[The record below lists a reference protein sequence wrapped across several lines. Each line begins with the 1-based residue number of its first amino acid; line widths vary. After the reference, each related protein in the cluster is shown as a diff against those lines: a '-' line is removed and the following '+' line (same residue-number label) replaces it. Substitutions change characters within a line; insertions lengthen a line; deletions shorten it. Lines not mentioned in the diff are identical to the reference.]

1 MKSFQERLWAPWW
14 IWMVGAVFALSLG
27 VAYAV
32 PFQARIGW
40 IVGTITG
47 VLVVIGLVRSSPVIE
62 VRDGFLYAGRA
73 HIDID
78 FLETLTPLDRNAS
91 LELRGPGANPLAW
104 MLLRSWI
111 PTAVRVDLNDPD
123 DPTPYW
129 FISTRKPVEL
139 VRALQG

>member
-1 MKSFQERLWAPWW
+1 MKSFRERLWAPWW
-14 IWMVGAVFALSLG
+14 IWLVGAVFALSLG

-32 PFQARIGW
+32 PFHARIGW

-47 VLVVIGLVRSSPVIE
+47 VLVVIGLFRSSPVIE
-62 VRDGFLYAGRA
+62 VRDGCLYAGRA
-73 HIDID
+73 HIDIQFID
-78 FLETLTPLDRNAS
+78 TFTPLDRNAS

>member
-1 MKSFQERLWAPWW
+1 MKSFRERLWAPWW

-32 PFQARIGW
+32 PFHARVGW
-40 IVGTITG
+40 ITGIITG
-47 VLVVIGLVRSSPVIE
+47 ALVALGLVRSSPVIE
-62 VRDGFLYAGRA
+62 VHDGFLFAGRA
-73 HIDID
+73 HIDINFID
-78 FLETLTPLDRNAS
+78 TLTALDRNAS
-91 LELRGPGANPLAW
+91 VELRGPGANPLAW

-111 PTAVRVDLNDPD
+111 ATAVRVDLNDPD

-129 FISTRKPVEL
+129 FISTRKPFEL

>member
-1 MKSFQERLWAPWW
+1 
-14 IWMVGAVFALSLG
+14 MVGAVFSLSLG

-62 VRDGFLYAGRA
+62 VRDGVLYAGRA

-104 MLLRSWI
+104 MLLRRWI